1 MATLP
6 PLPKRNFQEIE
17 PSKVIYSSPQSGGEP
32 AGTEA
37 MNSSPPPLAMPR
49 CKQIELKEPG
59 RHHGTP
65 SKLLRQRTR
74 KRMNMLTFKKF
85 IYRTPK
91 EMKGF

>member
-6 PLPKRNFQEIE
+6 PLPKRNLQEIE

-32 AGTEA
+32 AGAEA
-37 MNSSPPPLAMPR
+37 MNSSPPPLAMSR
-49 CKQIELKEPG
+49 CKQIELKEAG

-65 SKLLRQRTR
+65 SKLLRQRIG